1 MDPNQVGQYSYSLDN
16 SNIVPI
22 ISELASDGTTS
33 FGSTSLNIDG
43 KKTDVVTSGYGY
55 SINYAVNQALK
66 PTFTGTATLGN
77 LSNGTTFVSANNTNY
92 TADTPTDE
100 LPTLNVRLSTNGTTN
115 VTNPQFIVTIPK
127 GFKVTG
133 HNLISSNTVS
143 KYFDGNF
150 KGTNSFTESEKY
162 TVESLGTNSNGE
174 KIYSVKLNF
183 NPSESDN
190 KDLGLQFKLAVD
202 SSASTK
208 GNHKYDSNTPLV
220 TELASDGQST
230 AGTATITVN
239 GTTYDVVKSSNAT
252 NVSYYIN
259 DAQLPDFTGKA
270 VFGNLNSS
278 NQFVSGNGINYTST
292 STNLPT
298 LSVRLSTSGTSTV
311 NNPQFIVMIPK
322 GFTSSTSGFDLI
334 PANPGNYFNGTFNG
348 SNTNKDYSIQDLG
361 KIGPNGEQLFK
372 VTLNFNPS
380 WDPANN
386 FGGQF
391 KLSFDP
397 TAPKKYYSY
406 DPSGAPIVSELAD
419 DANPSA
425 TGDSNHYTFT
435 AAGKNINVVKSSYY
449 QGIQYGIDTTAI
461 PEFTGTANFD
471 ANGKIFNVGDTIPE
485 YTFRLSTWG
494 NSTVQNPKFIVMIPA
509 GFTATTNDFSP
520 IKNATIESLGTDSN
534 GQQLFEISLKGGDTK
549 LGNR

>member
-1 MDPNQVGQYSYSLDN
+1 MLTKDPSNYFGGGGYFSGSPQNHLNDYSIKSLGNIGPKGEQVFQIKLAYNPKWEDNFAGQFKLKLDPSQAGSYTYGKDN
-16 SNIVPI
+16 PVVA
-22 ISELASDGTTS
+22 ELSSDTKSPSTGTLT
-33 FGSTSLNIDG
+33 IDG
-43 KKTDVVTSGYGY
+43 KAVQITASSNT
-55 SINYAVNQALK
+55 SINYGIEKNVLPN
-66 PTFTGTATLGN
+66 FTG
-77 LSNGTTFVSANNTNY
+77 
-92 TADTPTDE
+92 
-100 LPTLNVRLSTNGTTN
+100 
-115 VTNPQFIVTIPK
+115 
-127 GFKVTG
+127 
-133 HNLISSNTVS
+133 
-143 KYFDGNF
+143 
-150 KGTNSFTESEKY
+150 
-162 TVESLGTNSNGE
+162 
-174 KIYSVKLNF
+174 
-183 NPSESDN
+183 
-190 KDLGLQFKLAVD
+190 
-202 SSASTK
+202 
-208 GNHKYDSNTPLV
+208 
-220 TELASDGQST
+220 
-230 AGTATITVN
+230 
-239 GTTYDVVKSSNAT
+239 
-252 NVSYYIN
+252 
-259 DAQLPDFTGKA
+259 DAA
-270 VFGNLNSS
+270 FGNLNTS
-278 NQFVSGNGINYTST
+278 NKEFVSGNGINYTST

-534 GQQLFEISLKGGDTK
+534 GQQLFEISLKGGGHQTGEQIVLAD
-549 LGNR
+549 L